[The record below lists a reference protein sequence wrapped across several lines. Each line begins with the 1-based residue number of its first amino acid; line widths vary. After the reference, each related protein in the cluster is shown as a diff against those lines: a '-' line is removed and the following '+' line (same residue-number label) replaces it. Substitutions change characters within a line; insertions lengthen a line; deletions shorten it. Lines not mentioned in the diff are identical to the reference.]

1 MGAESFDR
9 VHERERDRRRRE
21 AQEAAQRR
29 LVNRAQRIADQ
40 VVSHILEHYEPT
52 AIYQA
57 GSLVDS
63 DRFTEISD
71 IDIAVRGLEPGDIE
85 DIADWAE
92 EKSKFPI
99 DLIDL
104 DRAEA
109 VHVESVESQGR
120 RVHPA

>member
-29 LVNRAQRIADQ
+29 LVNRAQRNADQ
-40 VVSHILEHYEPT
+40 IISYILENYEPT

-71 IDIAVRGLEPGDIE
+71 IDIALRGLTPEEIE
-85 DIADWAE
+85 EIGDWAE
-92 EKSKFPI
+92 DKSKFPI
-99 DLIDL
+99 DLINL
-104 DRAEA
+104 ERAEP
-109 VHVESVESQGR
+109 VHVESVESSGR
-120 RVHPA
+120 QVHPK